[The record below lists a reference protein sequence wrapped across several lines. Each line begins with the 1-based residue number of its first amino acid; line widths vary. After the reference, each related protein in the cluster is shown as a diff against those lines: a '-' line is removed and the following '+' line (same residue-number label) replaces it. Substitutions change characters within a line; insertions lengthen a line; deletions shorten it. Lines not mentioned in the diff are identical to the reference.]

1 MRSLAALV
9 LVFAGLVLVVGCAK
23 INSTKG
29 WTQQEFYQ
37 AAQQA
42 MENEDYK
49 KAIEYYESMEARY
62 PYGRYAEQ
70 AQLEIAYAYFK
81 NGDVALAMEAADRF
95 IRLHPTHPHVAYAY
109 YLKGLVN
116 VRPEESKI
124 ASLLRLSAK
133 SATERDAKAAQQ
145 AYAAFREVVERFPD
159 SQYARDAA
167 VRMSYLHNSLANHEI
182 EVARFYLDRQAYVAA
197 VNRCKFVLENYQR
210 TPAVEDALGIQAEA
224 YRQMGLTNLAQDTL
238 RVLSMNFPK
247 SEYLNPSKDKK
258 KKKKKKKKTSKEDK
272 IIRY

>member
-9 LVFAGLVLVVGCAK
+9 LVFAGLVLAGGCGT

-37 AAQQA
+37 SAQQA

-49 KAIEYYESMEARY
+49 KAIEYYETMEARY

-70 AQLEIAYAYFK
+70 AQLEIAYAYYK
-81 NGDVALAMEAADRF
+81 NDDVALAIEAADRF

-116 VRPEESKI
+116 VRPQESKI
-124 ASLLRLSAK
+124 GSLLRLSAK

-145 AYAAFREVVERFPD
+145 AYAAFREVVERFPN

-197 VNRCKFVLENYQR
+197 VNRCKYVLENYQR

-238 RVLSMNFPK
+238 RVLSMNFPT
-247 SEYLNPSKDKK
+247 SEYLNPAKDK
-258 KKKKKKKKTSKEDK
+258 KKKKKKKKTSKEDE

>member
-9 LVFAGLVLVVGCAK
+9 LVFAGLVLAGGCAK

-70 AQLEIAYAYFK
+70 AQLEIAYAYYK
-81 NGDVALAMEAADRF
+81 NDDVALAMEAADRF

-197 VNRCKFVLENYQR
+197 VNRCKYVLENYQR

-224 YRQMGLTNLAQDTL
+224 YKQMGLIDLAQDTL
-238 RVLSMNFPK
+238 RVLSMNFPT

-258 KKKKKKKKTSKEDK
+258 KKKKKKTSKEDE